1 MTGAA
6 TARLALCASTALVPL
21 YVVLGTVG
29 PALASPQGGQVVGGQ
44 ASISSPMSG
53 RTRID
58 QASQRAIIDWRN
70 FSIGAGE
77 QVEFRQPGRD
87 AVALNRVTGSDPST
101 IHGNLTAN
109 GQVWLVNPH
118 GVVFG
123 SGARVDVGG
132 LLATTTNIRN
142 EDFLVGR
149 YLFDQPSSN
158 PNARVINRGTIRV
171 GEHGYAAL
179 SAAAVENSGT
189 VEAQLGTVVLGGA
202 RAFTVDLHGD
212 RLLSYQ
218 ITAPVDRAPEGGS
231 SLVSNSG
238 TLNADGGQV
247 LLTARAAKG
256 VIDNVINTTGV
267 IEARSARSMNGEI
280 VIDGGTANVVTASG
294 KLDAS
299 GKGDGETGGTV
310 KLLGDRVG
318 LMDGGTI
325 DVSGDRGGGTALVG
339 GNFQGKGPEPNAK
352 RTYVAPT
359 AKIHADA
366 VTRGKGGKV
375 IVWSDGETAYAGK
388 IAARGGREDGDG
400 GFAEVSGKE
409 NLIYRGIADLT
420 ATLGLTGTLLL
431 DPANITIATGGGQP
445 ISGYSLFGDVPASN
459 ASIDPSAIVT
469 GLNGANVTLQANNDI
484 TISNAIDSTGNA
496 GNGNLV
502 LQAGR
507 NINVNANVILKG
519 SFTATANDPGTD
531 GTNRSAGAGN
541 FGMSSGATIN
551 TSATNGAITLSS
563 AVAGTNNTTSGSIT
577 LGNLNSGT
585 GNLTLSAY
593 GANITQNVGDSL
605 TIGGTTTVT
614 ANNIA
619 GQTVTLG
626 NSGNALTGTV
636 AINNNVAG
644 GGVTIAASTLSLGA
658 ITTQGNL
665 TIATDTLSATNS
677 ASAVGGV
684 LAIGTVDPSRNVI
697 FGSGGGALVVN
708 GTNVTDFAGATNF
721 FLGSPIGTGTVTWN
735 ATTTPAIA
743 SAVFTNSGNVS
754 FTSAGVTLGAN
765 LDVVSTTGS
774 VTFAG
779 PMNGAGTLTASTSGN
794 VSFNAAVGGTTP
806 LTSLDASATSGTI
819 TIGNVTTTGVQL
831 YGGPVALGAAA
842 TLTTTNS
849 NVVFASSA
857 PVDGAQVLTVNA
869 GTGALTFGSA
879 VGGTTPLTILD
890 TTGTTGTITIR
901 NVTSTSTQTYGG
913 PVTLGG
919 ASTLATTNANITF
932 ASTIDGGQ
940 NLTISSGTGTLSF
953 GGAAGGTTTLTSL
966 DASGTTGATTLRSVT
981 TTGNQLYGGTVTLGA
996 ATTLTTTNNNITF
1009 SNTVDGAQTLT
1020 LAAGTGTVGFN
1031 GVVGGTTA
1039 LTSITRTGGGTTNFS
1054 GNVTTAGA
1062 QSYAGPVGL
1071 AGTVT
1076 TGGGA
1081 FSATGPVNLSGNSTI
1096 NTGGGNITLNTV
1108 SGVGNTL
1115 TLNAGTTGA
1124 IVDSGTRWRQCR
1136 WHQPG
1141 GRQQLAWRRQCRR
1154 RARPSDACQPD
1165 PTTRDA
1171 DWPVASQPALPQL
1184 RQRQSLAPLKPL
1196 RHPRKCGRRAS
1207 LWCAGTL
1214 RCEDWTGRRA
1224 ARARRPRCRNGRASR
1239 PWPGCWSAGG
1249 RAGCRAGATSQR
1261 PAGRPARR
1269 HRSRAP
1275 HWPRSCRSRDPAA
1288 RKRATC

>member
-806 LTSLDASATSGTI
+806 LT
-819 TIGNVTTTGVQL
+819 
-831 YGGPVALGAAA
+831 
-842 TLTTTNS
+842 
-849 NVVFASSA
+849 
-857 PVDGAQVLTVNA
+857 
-869 GTGALTFGSA
+869 
-879 VGGTTPLTILD
+879 ILD

>member
-806 LTSLDASATSGTI
+806 LT
-819 TIGNVTTTGVQL
+819 
-831 YGGPVALGAAA
+831 
-842 TLTTTNS
+842 
-849 NVVFASSA
+849 
-857 PVDGAQVLTVNA
+857 
-869 GTGALTFGSA
+869 
-879 VGGTTPLTILD
+879 ILD

-1136 WHQPG
+1136 WHQPD

>member
-484 TISNAIDSTGNA
+484 TISNAIVSTGNA

-794 VSFNAAVGGTTP
+794 VSFNA
-806 LTSLDASATSGTI
+806 
-819 TIGNVTTTGVQL
+819 
-831 YGGPVALGAAA
+831 
-842 TLTTTNS
+842 
-849 NVVFASSA
+849 
-857 PVDGAQVLTVNA
+857 
-869 GTGALTFGSA
+869 A